1 MIDLFEHNQ
10 TAYESAL
17 RLLHD
22 TGKAAIVHPTGTGKS
37 FIGFKLCEDHPLATV
52 CWLGPSEYIFRTQV
66 ENVMKACGRLCGEV
80 LWEQGGKKAFKQSE
94 EQAIKESAKEVFKQ
108 SEKKLLSSQTNNSE
122 KPVGQGGY
130 DNIALLENI
139 QFFTYAKLMLM
150 TEAELAEINP
160 GYIILDEFHRCGAE
174 MWGQGV
180 QNLLGMYPEVPVLG
194 LSATSIRYLDNQRD
208 MAAELFDGCLAS
220 EMTLGEAIVRGILT
234 PPKYV
239 LSLYSYEQDLIK
251 YEKRVANTRNHY
263 KREQGE
269 KYLEALRR
277 ALEQAE
283 GLDEIF
289 CKHMP
294 DKAGK
299 YIVFCANREHM
310 EEMIG
315 KVPEWF
321 AKVDEH
327 PLIYR
332 AYSDDPE
339 TGKAF
344 AAFKVAGVPG
354 DGRIEAPLSEEEGYG
369 FTKDRSED
377 SLAFAESHLKLL
389 FCIDMLNEGIHVEDI
404 SGVILFRP
412 TVSPIVY
419 KQQIGRAMTAGG
431 KKEAVIFDIVNN
443 VRNLYSIGAIEEE
456 MAETMSAFRFHGA
469 EKQIVHDS
477 FEIMDEVQDCRQLF
491 EDLESLLTYSWDE
504 MYLEAEKYFGDHGH
518 LRVPSDYVTDAG
530 LNLGA
535 WIVTQR
541 GIYNGRN
548 IGTLTAEQIAKL
560 EEIGMCWLTVHD
572 RIWEGRYAEAEAH
585 YRERGNLKPPY
596 ADEGLRVWI
605 YAQRRK
611 YREKTL
617 AEERVDRLN
626 RIGMVWETEDPWER
640 MYAQAKKYFETH
652 GNLDIPAEYETAK
665 GESLGQWYRRNVT
678 EYRKGILGEE
688 KLERLKAI
696 GFEEEAVKAR
706 TWMRYYEEAQKYRSD
721 HGNLRVHADYVT
733 ENGLKLG
740 TWISGQRYSYGL
752 GRLSEKRVQLLSDI
766 GMEWQSFDARWMEGY
781 RHLEEYICGLQAG
794 CGDQL
799 NGGKPANGVNEA
811 IGTKRETV
819 GVPVNLVSADGY
831 RLGTWA
837 ANQRALYAKG
847 KLARWKVEKLE
858 EAGMKLNDGRKRA

>member
-37 FIGFKLCEDHPLATV
+37 FIGFKLCEDHPLANV

-66 ENVMKACGRLCGEV
+66 ENVMKACGRLCGEA
-80 LWEQGGKKAFKQSE
+80 LGEQGCKKAS
-94 EQAIKESAKEVFKQ
+94 KQ
-108 SEKKLLSSQTNNSE
+108 SEKKFLSSHN
-122 KPVGQGGY
+122 
-130 DNIALLENI
+130 NI

-208 MAAELFDGCLAS
+208 MAAELFDGCIAS

-239 LSLYSYEQDLIK
+239 LSLYSYEQDLAK
-251 YEKRVANTRNHY
+251 YEKRVGNTRNIR
-263 KREQGE
+263 KKEQGE

-283 GLDEIF
+283 GLDKVFE
-289 CKHMP
+289 KHMP

-299 YIVFCANREHM
+299 YIVFCADREHM
-310 EEMIG
+310 EEMICR
-315 KVPEWF
+315 VPEWF
-321 AKVDEH
+321 GRIDKE
-327 PLIYR
+327 PIIYR

-344 AAFKVAGVPG
+344 AAFKAAGMSGENRTATGTENKEQP
-354 DGRIEAPLSEEEGYG
+354 DESEAE
-369 FTKDRSED
+369 KDSGEN
-377 SLAFAESHLKLL
+377 HLKLL

-443 VRNLYSIGAIEEE
+443 IRNLYSIGAIEEE
-456 MAETMSAFRFHGA
+456 MSETIAAFRFHGA
-469 EKQIVHDS
+469 GEQIVHDS
-477 FEIMDEVQDCRQLF
+477 FEIMDEVRDCRKLF
-491 EDLESLLTYSWDE
+491 EELESLLTYSWDE
-504 MYLEAEKYFGDHGH
+504 MYLEAEKYFRDHGH

-548 IGTLTAEQIAKL
+548 IGNLTGEQIERL
-560 EEIGMCWLTVHD
+560 EQIGMCWLAAHD
-572 RIWEGRYAEAEAH
+572 RMWEERFAEAEKQ
-585 YRERGNLKPPY
+585 YREKGNLLPPY
-596 ADEGLRVWI
+596 ASEGLRVWI

-626 RIGMVWETEDPWER
+626 RIGMVWETLDPWER
-640 MYAQAKKYFETH
+640 MYGLAKKYYESH

-688 KLERLKAI
+688 KLERLKKI
-696 GFEEEAVKAR
+696 GFEEEPVKER
-706 TWMRYYEEAQKYRSD
+706 MWMRYYEEAKRYCRN
-721 HGNLRVHADYVT
+721 HGNLRVHVDYET
-733 ENGLKLG
+733 ESGLKLG
-740 TWISGQRYSYGL
+740 TWISSQRYSHGL
-752 GRLSEKRVQLLSDI
+752 GRLPKKRREMLDEI
-766 GMEWQSFDARWMEGY
+766 GMEWQRFDTRWEDGF
-781 RHLEEYICGLQAG
+781 RHLEAYMGEAVKGQWNADSPSGL
-794 CGDQL
+794 
-799 NGGKPANGVNEA
+799 NN
-811 IGTKRETV
+811 TKDCIS
-819 GVPVNLVSADGY
+819 VPVGYVSPDGY

-847 KLARWKVEKLE
+847 KLADDKADRLKN
-858 EAGMKLNDGRKRA
+858 AGMKIDRDKMVH